1 MVPRAP
7 EPRGGAGRGGRSY
20 MTPYTEF
27 GNVVTQDLIPF
38 IDSNFRT
45 EADRDHRAIAGLS
58 MGGAEAIK
66 LGTDYPDKFSY
77 IGLFSPAIADLD
89 PVTDYGGKFANAAAI
104 NKQLHLLWIGIG
116 TEDPFHDGVKT
127 THENLDKVGVRNVWV
142 ETGGGHVWTN
152 WRKYMTDF
160 APRLFQ

>member
-1 MVPRAP
+1 
-7 EPRGGAGRGGRSY
+7 

-45 EADRDHRAIAGLS
+45 KADRDHRAIAGLS

-89 PVTDYGGKFANAAAI
+89 PATDYDGKFANAAAI

-127 THENLDKVGVRNVWV
+127 SHENLDKVGVKNVWV